1 MKPTLLE
8 INGETRSIREWSRH
22 VHRPLSTILLR
33 LKQGID
39 PHEAVY
45 GTSRNLLKIGSRSM
59 TVHAWARVKGAV
71 AYSTIHS
78 RLRRGWPAKRA
89 VFEAPLK
96 TDAGLPT
103 LAPVKRSGNGG
114 MRGRVDASSL
124 PTPIL
129 PRWGSSRTFPLEAL
143 DVLRRV

>member
-8 INGETRSIREWSRH
+8 INGETRSLREWSRH
-22 VHRPLSTILLR
+22 VRRPLSTILLR

-59 TVHAWARVKGAV
+59 TVHAWARVEGAV

-78 RLRRGWPAKRA
+78 RLKRGWSAGRA
-89 VFEAPLK
+89 VFEPTAK
-96 TDAGLPT
+96 GYACLPT
-103 LAPVKRSGNGG
+103 LAPVPRREFGG

-129 PRWGSSRTFPLEAL
+129 PRWGGVQSVSLEAL
-143 DVLRRV
+143 RRL

>member
-22 VHRPLSTILLR
+22 VHRPQSTIMLR

-96 TDAGLPT
+96 MDAGLPT
-103 LAPVKRSGNGG
+103 LPPEPRREFGG
-114 MRGRVDASSL
+114 MRGRVDPSSL
-124 PTPIL
+124 PEPIL
-129 PRWGSSRTFPLEAL
+129 PRWGGVRSVPLEAL
-143 DVLRRV
+143 RRL

>member
-1 MKPTLLE
+1 MKPILLE
-8 INGETRSIREWSRH
+8 LNGETRSIREWSRH
-22 VHRPLSTILLR
+22 VRRPLSTILLR

-89 VFEAPLK
+89 VFEAP
-96 TDAGLPT
+96 ARVAACLPT
-103 LAPVKRSGNGG
+103 LPPEPRRAFTG

-129 PRWGSSRTFPLEAL
+129 PRWGGVQSVSLEAL
-143 DVLRRV
+143 RRL